1 MIERIFIKNI
11 ALIDNIFI
19 EFKEGFNVLTGESGS
34 GKSLIAGA
42 IALLRGSKG
51 NPSLIRTG
59 EEQAEVSG
67 VFSITENLDKELLK
81 LLDEKGISPEEG
93 ELILRRTI
101 KLNGRGA
108 ITAQSIPISRSELSL
123 LSSYLFDI
131 HGQHEQH
138 TLMSS
143 DRQRSLLDNFSDIEE
158 DLLKFSALFAETGKM
173 KKQFSAFEMS
183 EKERLR
189 EIDILKFSVNE
200 ISEASLKLGEDEE
213 LQKEHKKLADH
224 EKLFRLAD
232 ETYENLSDGILKIK
246 TASNSLK
253 GASYIDEKLMPH
265 AERLSNTFFELED
278 IAEMLRDYIGKDS
291 FNPERLAVCE
301 ERLSVIHKLQKKYG
315 HSIAEILEY
324 FKESQERLFSL
335 ENLDI
340 DKEELRKGIKI
351 KEDEISQQANSIS
364 AAREKNSSV
373 LEKQIEEVLK
383 KLGMEEAS
391 FAVQVSRKKNEAEKS
406 VCGQYG
412 IDTVDFMISPNIGE
426 PLKPIEQIASG
437 GELSRIMLAVKSVL
451 SKNDP
456 VDSMLFDEID
466 SGIGGGI
473 AVSLGYYLQ
482 KLSQS
487 KQIISITHLASIA
500 VYADN
505 HIQVRKVTE
514 KQRTFT
520 KAEKVHGESRVAEI
534 ARMLSGD
541 QSGEVSLE
549 HARVLLKKMKVN

>member
-11 ALIDNIFI
+11 ALIDNISI
-19 EFKEGFNVLTGESGS
+19 EFTSGFNVLTGESGS

-67 VFSITENLDKELLK
+67 VFSIAENRDKELMK
-81 LLDEKGISPEEG
+81 WLDEKSITPEEG
-93 ELILRRTI
+93 ELILRRI
-101 KLNGRGA
+101 VKSNGRGT

-143 DRQRSLLDNFSDIEE
+143 ERQRSLLDNFSGIGE
-158 DLLKFSALFAETGKM
+158 DVLNFSALFAETGKM
-173 KKQFSAFEMS
+173 KKQLSALEMS

-189 EIDILKFSVNE
+189 EIDILKFTVNE
-200 ISEASLKLGEDEE
+200 ISEASLKVGEDEE
-213 LQKEHKKLADH
+213 LAKEHKKLADH
-224 EKLFRLAD
+224 EKLFRLVD
-232 ETYENLSDGILKIK
+232 EAYENLSDGLLKVK
-246 TASNSLK
+246 AASNSLK
-253 GASYIDEKLMPH
+253 GASSIDEKLLPH
-265 AERLSNTFFELED
+265 TERLSNTFFELED
-278 IAEMLRDYIGKDS
+278 ISEMLRDYIGKDS
-291 FNPERLAVCE
+291 FNPEKLVVCE

-315 HSIAEILEY
+315 HGVSEILEY
-324 FKESQERLFSL
+324 LKESQERLFSL
-335 ENLDI
+335 ENIDI
-340 DKEELRKGIKI
+340 DRVELRKEIKA
-351 KEDEISQQANSIS
+351 KEDKISQKATSIS
-364 AAREKNSSV
+364 ATRDKNSSV
-373 LEKQIEEVLK
+373 LEKQIEGVLK

-391 FAVQVSRKKNEAEKS
+391 FAIQVSPKKNEVGKT

-500 VYADN
+500 VNADN
-505 HIQVRKVTE
+505 HVKVRKIIE
-514 KQRTFT
+514 QQRTFT
-520 KAEKVHGESRVAEI
+520 KTEKVYGESRVAEI

-541 QSGEVSLE
+541 QNGEVSLE
-549 HARVLLKKMKVN
+549 HARVLLEKKGAN